1 MSVELSQGSE
11 DEVGPWWSCQLILLP
26 PGDSM
31 EELMRILAG
40 REQILGRW
48 ELGLGLLQQI
58 EKILL
63 IELN

>member
-1 MSVELSQGSE
+1 MELSQGSE
-11 DEVGPWWSCQLILLP
+11 DEVGPWWGCQLILLP

-48 ELGLGLLQQI
+48 ELGI
-58 EKILL
+58 AWVCCNRSRKILL